1 MRARQ
6 GADSI
11 LLGEAEFGS
20 SGPMGSSGVLG
31 LFRSVL
37 AVIRDEPLDAGNSV
51 ADGQDWSTGVNSGE
65 GGDASKMLSS
75 KGILVFKPPQLSD
88 R

>member
-1 MRARQ
+1 M
-6 GADSI
+6 
-11 LLGEAEFGS
+11 
-20 SGPMGSSGVLG
+20 P
-31 LFRSVL
+31 
-37 AVIRDEPLDAGNSV
+37 DEPLDAGNSV

-65 GGDASKMLSS
+65 GDASKMLSS